1 MLYALLHT
9 YIPKGKT
16 LGDNDI
22 PHRSEILGIAY
33 DLAPLQKAVYTKLS
47 ELFSVLDK
55 DEYEEAMQRIGF
67 GLSYPLRQFET
78 VYAVNDRKYNLVGF
92 RHMVTVPCYA
102 PVFMESYEIVVYE
115 DYKEPVFFVEMYR
128 GLLEDVYTDIPGNPL
143 LYKVITG
150 EAEDRI
156 DAEDRGNEKLLEEM
170 KAQRKVRSI
179 KASAQWFVTDDEVY
193 QCCRQIT
200 SRVFELIQVCDLIGS
215 YGVARAVID
224 VDDYNIDDWERY
236 LRFYAHKDLRSF
248 IEDYNCELN
257 LRILAEYIF
266 ETDWQKYLDEMTYS
280 TKEEAAGEIA
290 GVVDCDL
297 GLDTKDGDNKE
308 DA

>member
-9 YIPKGKT
+9 YIPEGKT
-16 LGDNDI
+16 LSDNNI
-22 PHRSEILGIAY
+22 PHRSEILDIAY
-33 DLAPLQKAVYTKLS
+33 DPAPLQKAVNAKLG
-47 ELFSVLDK
+47 ELFSVMDK
-55 DEYEEAMQRIGF
+55 NEHEEIMQRLRF

-78 VYAVNDRKYNLVGF
+78 VYAVNDRVYNLIGF
-92 RHMVTVPCYA
+92 RHMVTVPCHA
-102 PVFMESYEIVVYE
+102 PVFMESYEIVTYE
-115 DYKEPVFFVEMYR
+115 DYNEPVFFVELFR

-150 EAEDRI
+150 ENEDRI
-156 DAEDRGNEKLLEEM
+156 DAEDRDNEKLLERM

-179 KASAQWFVTDDEVY
+179 KTSTQWFVTDDEFY

-200 SRVFELIQVCDLIGS
+200 GRVFELIQVCGLADA

-224 VDDYNIDDWERY
+224 VDDYNIDEWERY
-236 LRFYAHKDLRSF
+236 LRFYDHKDLRGF

-266 ETDWQKYLDEMTYS
+266 ETDWQEYLEEMTYS
-280 TKEEAAGEIA
+280 TKEEAARAIA
-290 GVVDCDL
+290 GMVDCEL
-297 GLDTKDGDNKE
+297 GLEAEGDDNKE
-308 DA
+308 DE